1 MILTSELKQLE
12 GVVKG
17 SVQWTVILQ
26 KPFVNWRQR
35 LVDISWKQLPC
46 ATNRR
51 TITRATVTRLINL
64 IKVTLITYIY
74 NYCNT
79 QAVQL
84 WNRLPSLKQNRTWT
98 KNRVAA
104 LGNKIISAFCGG
116 NDLYTLDLCRE
127 VWATQKGYH
136 GPIWNISS
144 YQNNYYVTAGTTDR
158 KVYQLNWTVDSNT
171 AVWEYITDMPYSLRD
186 GGCFSAV
193 ASKEHIYMFGGLLN
207 DQPLNTA
214 IVYDLQSDNWLSLP
228 NMPFNSYNCSSILID
243 NTLYVAGGRSKDSS
257 GNAIVINEVISL
269 SLNDRE
275 LGWKQHSV
283 LEYGN
288 ATLTALHNKLIATG
302 GISRDNSG
310 ECKDVNSVFVYDS
323 QWQQWLPFPPMLLP
337 HSRHGVCVTESNS
350 LAIVGGQLNQSC
362 ELLTMQ

>member
-1 MILTSELKQLE
+1 MVVAHYTKVAVERTLDDTHKRTEAVRRSSEGISSVDCDTAKAIRELEAKAGGHQLE
-12 GVVKG
+12 ATALRY
-17 SVQWTVILQ
+17 QQ
-26 KPFVNWRQR
+26 KNNNQG
-35 LVDISWKQLPC
+35 
-46 ATNRR
+46 
-51 TITRATVTRLINL
+51 
-64 IKVTLITYIY
+64 
-74 NYCNT
+74 YCYQT
-79 QAVQL
+79 VQL
-84 WNRLPSLKQNRTWT
+84 WNPLPSLKQNRTWT

-171 AVWEYITDMPYSLRD
+171 AVWEYITDMPDSLRD

-228 NMPFNSYNCSSILID
+228 NMPFNSYNCSSILIG

-362 ELLTMQ
+362 EILTMQ